1 MSKPS
6 NRGRGAAALW
16 EQTGSKGGV
25 PLIAELPPTA
35 QRVLAAARR
44 VLARDGFSGL
54 TLEAVATES
63 GENKSAV
70 WYYFSGKRGLI
81 MALADSVEQNDT
93 ARLLDHDSAADPA
106 ADPLDRFMAIQRGG
120 IGRDDY
126 RIFYDLLPHMLRDQE
141 MHGRLARL
149 MEWYLEVDRQAL
161 APVGVDPDD
170 PVLLQLAMLTTAVAD
185 GLGVQFSVNPDMDLD
200 GALDLW
206 RRLIGAVLAEVAGIG
221 GPPTSD

>member
-1 MSKPS
+1 
-6 NRGRGAAALW
+6 
-16 EQTGSKGGV
+16 
-25 PLIAELPPTA
+25 
-35 QRVLAAARR
+35 
-44 VLARDGFSGL
+44 
-54 TLEAVATES
+54 
-63 GENKSAV
+63 
-70 WYYFSGKRGLI
+70 